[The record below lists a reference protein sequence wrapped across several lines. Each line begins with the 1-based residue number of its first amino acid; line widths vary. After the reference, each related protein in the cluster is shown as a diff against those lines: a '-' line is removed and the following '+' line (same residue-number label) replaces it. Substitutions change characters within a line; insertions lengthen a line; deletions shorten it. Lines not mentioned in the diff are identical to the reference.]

1 MILINGV
8 TMIYFDN
15 SATTFPSDRVRQVVS
30 EMMKDEFSGNPGS
43 LHKLGVSADKAY
55 GETQAKVAKL
65 LGASSDEII
74 FTSCATESANTAIR
88 GFLSRNQRAG
98 KRVIST
104 RTEHK
109 ASLECLALLEKSGY
123 DVYYL
128 PVGSDGK
135 PVMEALEKALTEEKT
150 ALLCFTLVNNETG
163 SVLPLEQI
171 VNLRNKISPDTKIY
185 LDAVQALGKMPIDL
199 HKMNV
204 DMCSFSGHKIH
215 SVKGTGV
222 LYLKNGVRIDPLIL
236 GGGQQKGM
244 RSGTQSLL
252 LAKAFEAALEE
263 AVETM
268 ESSHANAVKIN
279 QYLRKELA
287 ERKAVILSPEDAL
300 PYVLN
305 VSFEGFESETMLHCL
320 EIYDI
325 YVSTVSACSSK
336 AKKVS
341 YVLLESGVDR
351 KTAANAVRL
360 SFSRYNSMEEAE
372 QFIEKVDEIYDLYA
386 VRK

>member
-1 MILINGV
+1 
-8 TMIYFDN
+8 MIYFDN

-30 EMMKDEFSGNPGS
+30 EMMNDEFSGNPGS

-65 LGASSDEII
+65 LGASSEEII

-123 DVYYL
+123 DVVYL

-135 PVMEALEKALTEEKT
+135 PVMESLEKALTEEKT

-171 VNLRNKISPDTKIY
+171 VSLRNKISPDTKIY

-268 ESSHANAVKIN
+268 ESSHSNAVQIN
-279 QYLRKELA
+279 GYLRIELA
-287 ERKAVILSPEDAL
+287 ARKAVILSPEDAL

-325 YVSTVSACSSK
+325 FVSTVSACSSK

-386 VRK
+386 VRR

>member
-1 MILINGV
+1 
-8 TMIYFDN
+8 MIYFDN

-123 DVYYL
+123 DVVYL
-128 PVGSDGK
+128 PVGRDGK
-135 PVMEALEKALTEEKT
+135 PDLSELENALTTEKT

-372 QFIEKVDEIYDLYA
+372 QFIQKVDEIYDLYA